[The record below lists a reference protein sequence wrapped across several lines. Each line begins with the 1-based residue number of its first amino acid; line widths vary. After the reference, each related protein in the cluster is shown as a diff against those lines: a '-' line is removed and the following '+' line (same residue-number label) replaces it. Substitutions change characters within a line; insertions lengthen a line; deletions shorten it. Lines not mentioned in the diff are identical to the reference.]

1 MLAKY
6 LNIKTLHLN
15 YTFICFSYSGCFDH
29 KKKPKKNQYSSTN
42 LISFLIE
49 EPELKYL
56 TFSQMVV
63 G

>member
-29 KKKPKKNQYSSTN
+29 KKKNKKKKPV
-42 LISFLIE
+42 FFH
-49 EPELKYL
+49 KFDF
-56 TFSQMVV
+56 FSDRRT
-63 G
+63 